1 MVAGSGAFNKRRK
14 TGGTAQSVA
23 EAPYAV
29 VDNHKQEALGA
40 SAFAPA
46 RPLGNPAVSG
56 LLVQAI
62 GDNIRFELSGAG
74 AATASMGF
82 RLIADDPP
90 ILIPIG
96 GGVMTSFFG
105 EGGSAVLEYQWV
117 D

>member
-1 MVAGSGAFNKRRK
+1 MAFNKRRK

-23 EAPYAV
+23 EKAYAIV
-29 VDNHKQEALGA
+29 ETHHTEALGA
-40 SAFAPA
+40 SLFTPL
-46 RPLGNPAVSG
+46 RPDGNPAISG

-62 GDNIRFELSGAG
+62 GDNIRFKLAG
-74 AATASMGF
+74 DTLATISTGF
-82 RLIADDPP
+82 QLIASDPP

-96 GGVMTSFFG
+96 AGTQVTFFG

>member
-29 VDNHKQEALGA
+29 VDSHQQEALGA
-40 SAFAPA
+40 AAFSPA
-46 RPLGNPAVSG
+46 RPTGNPAISG

-62 GDNIRFELSGAG
+62 GDNIRFKISGAG
-74 AATASMGF
+74 AASAGEGF

-96 GGVMTSFFG
+96 GGVRVSFFG
-105 EGGSAVLEYQWV
+105 EGLSAVLEYQWV

>member
-1 MVAGSGAFNKRRK
+1 MVAGSGAYNKRRK
-14 TGGTAQSVA
+14 TGGTAQTVA
-23 EAPYAV
+23 EAAYAV

-46 RPLGNPAVSG
+46 RPAGNPQVSG

-62 GDNIRFELSGAG
+62 GDNIRFMISGAG
-74 AATASMGF
+74 AADATTGF
-82 RLIADDPP
+82 QLIASDPP
-90 ILIPIG
+90 ILIPIDG
-96 GGVMTSFFG
+96 GTRVSFFG